1 MKKQTF
7 VEVFLVKYGQI
18 SQQEAELTV
27 NHFVELFPNNKT
39 PDKSIMGVL
48 GFIKLSQADDSSN
61 EDIAAYILKD
71 MHESISEKMAG
82 KECVPSTQSYWV
94 EMDNEKMPKL

>member
-18 SQQEAELTV
+18 SQEEVEVTV
-27 NHFVELFPNNKT
+27 SHFVELFPNNKT

-48 GFIKLSQADDSSN
+48 GYIKYAQKNDSSN

-71 MHESISEKMAG
+71 MHNSMSEKMTG
-82 KECVPSTQSYWV
+82 KECVPSTQSFWV